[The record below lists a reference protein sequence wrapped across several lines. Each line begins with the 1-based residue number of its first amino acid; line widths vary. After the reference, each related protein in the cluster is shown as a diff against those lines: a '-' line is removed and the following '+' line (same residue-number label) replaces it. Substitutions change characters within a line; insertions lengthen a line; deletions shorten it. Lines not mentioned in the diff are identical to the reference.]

1 MQRARRLASSMID
14 RVVHDDEAQT
24 LSVRFRN
31 GRDYVY
37 ESVPRSTYDALV
49 SAPSAGTF
57 FNDAVRGHFPC
68 RRASKRY
75 AP

>member
-1 MQRARRLASSMID
+1 MQRARRVASSMID

-37 ESVPRSTYDALV
+37 ETVPRATYDALV
-49 SAPSAGTF
+49 SAPAAGAF